1 MKKRW
6 DKVDATVRTFCYLH
20 VSRKRQA
27 GLANLQLKALKNLL
41 HYQNCTNFVPAFKH
55 SEKRV
60 LKSQSIIKHVSMQ
73 YVILSETL
81 NN

>member
-1 MKKRW
+1 MLLYEHS
-6 DKVDATVRTFCYLH
+6 ATCTLVGSVRQVWQT
-20 VSRKRQA
+20 SRF
-27 GLANLQLKALKNLL
+27 LQLKALKNLL

-73 YVILSETL
+73 YIILNETL
-81 NN
+81 KN